1 MNGRINKG
9 KEEWM
14 MSGWIDGQINRG
26 MTDRDVGSFTLWEKV
41 YLHTAVLMV
50 CDHQCTVKGP
60 GRKREGGQKHLFQS
74 TVTSG
79 VRVQQAWSSPSPCE
93 WKLYKL

>member
-1 MNGRINKG
+1 MNGRIYKG

-26 MTDRDVGSFTLWEKV
+26 MTDRDVGSFILWEKV
-41 YLHTAVLMV
+41 YLYTSVLMV
-50 CDHQCTVKGP
+50 CDHQSIVKGP
-60 GRKREGGQKHLFQS
+60 GRKRKGGQKHLFQS

-79 VRVQQAWSSPSPCE
+79 VRASRLGRLQAPCE